1 MARIFR
7 GRVRFCQS
15 PNIESAPPSM
25 QSGIVSASGMA
36 RELRRRGVPGAWR
49 AKAVLAML
57 DRLPEL
63 RAIYD

>member
-25 QSGIVSASGMA
+25 QSGASGMA

>member
-1 MARIFR
+1 
-7 GRVRFCQS
+7 
-15 PNIESAPPSM
+15 M
-25 QSGIVSASGMA
+25 QSGASGMA
-36 RELRRRGVPGAWR
+36 RELRRRAVPGAWR